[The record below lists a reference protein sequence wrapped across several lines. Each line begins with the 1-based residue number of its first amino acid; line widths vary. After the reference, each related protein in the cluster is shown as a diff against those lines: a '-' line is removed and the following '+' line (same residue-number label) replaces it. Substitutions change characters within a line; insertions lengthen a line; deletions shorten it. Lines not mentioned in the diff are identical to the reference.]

1 MYVEVSLGLQT
12 SEELVQFAAFSQA
25 IEKARL
31 DRFEAENKAEEAA
44 EAEAKAK
51 VAPITFPAGA
61 RGVLVNTPVEAAVVT
76 APVIEAA
83 IAVNTDPVSDAD
95 LESAVRNHLNAKGMA
110 ATVAALAGFGVK
122 RASEIPAERRAAFVA
137 LLRAAA

>member
-44 EAEAKAK
+44 EAAVAAEVPPA
-51 VAPITFPAGA
+51 API
-61 RGVLVNTPVEAAVVT
+61 
-76 APVIEAA
+76 APVVEGVA
-83 IAVNTDPVSDAD
+83 AVNTDPVSDAD

-122 RASEIPAERRAAFVA
+122 RASEIPAERRAEFVA